1 MTQDPDRNLDLELQ
15 LEQRVDRA
23 LKQLRHPAAPAS
35 FAARVMRRIDVADV
49 ADEPNGNVTPARV
62 PASPEW
68 PLAWKIALTG
78 MGFVLVVSALLL
90 WPLAL
95 EFAST
100 SWQSPVVVFLRAA
113 VAAAR
118 PLVPIALVYV
128 TAMCAVSAAAVSMLK
143 HVALGG
149 ATNQ

>member
-15 LEQRVDRA
+15 LERRVDRA
-23 LKQLRHPAAPAS
+23 LKQLPCPSAPAS
-35 FAARVMRRIDVADV
+35 FAARVMRQIDLLDAPVENA
-49 ADEPNGNVTPARV
+49 APARV
-62 PASPEW
+62 PASLEW
-68 PLAWKIALTG
+68 PLALKIALTG
-78 MGFVLVVSALLL
+78 MSLALVVGAFLV

-95 EFAST
+95 EFAGT
-100 SWQSPVVVFLRAA
+100 GWQSPVAVFLRAA
-113 VAAAR
+113 VSAAR